1 MVTGFF
7 PFRGINETQ
16 LHENILTGIYPKP
29 NNISEELLDLLT
41 KILNTNPSKRISID
55 EILKHPWLNDEDDI
69 NNVKYK
75 YKDFGLNLF
84 TKAEKIIYGKMKLN
98 YKKVSK
104 DIQLENFTNKNIDS
118 YYEEENQNVQTMS
131 FVFTPYNTNREK
143 DEDEDLYYDD
153 VNIEDDIIQFTPKVQ
168 EISRLYEIHNN
179 YEFDQG
185 YIIEKKELWR
195 KRLKV
200 SIKNTIEKDK
210 DKNNKKSSEKKEV
223 KDSSNNNLLKLNVSM
238 IKGSFN
244 IDEEALK
251 YVENFGYKK
260 EYIIKSLES
269 NELNHATATYYLKLS
284 LKK

>member
-1 MVTGFF
+1 
-7 PFRGINETQ
+7 
-16 LHENILTGIYPKP
+16 
-29 NNISEELLDLLT
+29 
-41 KILNTNPSKRISID
+41 
-55 EILKHPWLNDEDDI
+55 
-69 NNVKYK
+69 
-75 YKDFGLNLF
+75 
-84 TKAEKIIYGKMKLN
+84 MKLN

-210 DKNNKKSSEKKEV
+210 DKNIKKSSEKKEV

>member
-1 MVTGFF
+1 M
-7 PFRGINETQ
+7 
-16 LHENILTGIYPKP
+16 
-29 NNISEELLDLLT
+29 
-41 KILNTNPSKRISID
+41 
-55 EILKHPWLNDEDDI
+55 
-69 NNVKYK
+69 
-75 YKDFGLNLF
+75 
-84 TKAEKIIYGKMKLN
+84 
-98 YKKVSK
+98 
-104 DIQLENFTNKNIDS
+104 
-118 YYEEENQNVQTMS
+118 
-131 FVFTPYNTNREK
+131 
-143 DEDEDLYYDD
+143 
-153 VNIEDDIIQFTPKVQ
+153 NIEDDIIQFTPKVQ

-195 KRLKV
+195 RRLKV